1 MADLVRKR
9 KARLYESIVEQIEAL
24 IREKTLAPGDQ
35 LLPERQLAEQLGV
48 SRAAVREALTALA
61 ARGLIEITPGGGAYV
76 REARIESLIDPLA
89 TVMLK
94 ERDNVFDLLEARRI
108 LEVGVVRL
116 AAERVQENDL
126 AQIRAAAF
134 DMRDCI
140 REQQAAD
147 EADVAF
153 HVLIAEATH
162 NTVLSGLMT
171 VLSGLM
177 REAYGPSRRRLLDDP
192 ARCETFVREHLELVE
207 ALRDHDPERAAALM
221 EEHLQV
227 ATEELRRLQRE
238 PSA

>member
-108 LEVGVVRL
+108 LEVGGGPPGGRASPGERPGPDQSRRL
-116 AAERVQENDL
+116 RHAGL
-126 AQIRAAAF
+126 HPRAA
-134 DMRDCI
+134 
-140 REQQAAD
+140 
-147 EADVAF
+147 
-153 HVLIAEATH
+153 
-162 NTVLSGLMT
+162 G
-171 VLSGLM
+171 G
-177 REAYGPSRRRLLDDP
+177 G
-192 ARCETFVREHLELVE
+192 
-207 ALRDHDPERAAALM
+207 
-221 EEHLQV
+221 
-227 ATEELRRLQRE
+227 
-238 PSA
+238 

>member
-1 MADLVRKR
+1 M
-9 KARLYESIVEQIEAL
+9 
-24 IREKTLAPGDQ
+24 
-35 LLPERQLAEQLGV
+35 
-48 SRAAVREALTALA
+48 
-61 ARGLIEITPGGGAYV
+61 
-76 REARIESLIDPLA
+76 
-89 TVMLK
+89 
-94 ERDNVFDLLEARRI
+94 
-108 LEVGVVRL
+108 VRL